1 MNNGSMAT
9 IVDGIHQA
17 MTELD
22 LPNDIGY
29 SIGGT
34 AKDQQESSGDM
45 LTLLV
50 LVIVLVYIMMA
61 SQFESFKSPFIIML
75 SLPFSFS
82 GVFIALLITNSTLN
96 LISMIGAIMLVGI
109 VVKNGIVLVDYIN
122 LLKARGYATL
132 RAVIEGG
139 RSRLRPV
146 LMTAL
151 TTALGML
158 PLALSRGEGSE
169 MWKPMGIAVIG
180 GLVFSTIL
188 TLLVIPAVY
197 ATMAASSARGMRRR
211 QIKQLKREQQRLS

>member
-1 MNNGSMAT
+1 MRASKFREDGKEYDIVVRYDKPFRETLADVENIQIANAQGGTIRLGDVARIEQFLAPPTIERENRQRIVTVTCGMNNGSMAT

-75 SLPFSFS
+75 ALPFSFS

-109 VVKNGIVLVDYIN
+109 VVKNG
-122 LLKARGYATL
+122 
-132 RAVIEGG
+132 
-139 RSRLRPV
+139 
-146 LMTAL
+146 
-151 TTALGML
+151 
-158 PLALSRGEGSE
+158 LAQED
-169 MWKPMGIAVIG
+169 
-180 GLVFSTIL
+180 
-188 TLLVIPAVY
+188 
-197 ATMAASSARGMRRR
+197 
-211 QIKQLKREQQRLS
+211 